1 MSNPAETYESY
12 MVPVLFEPWAKRLLE
27 TARANP
33 GERALDVGCGTGI
46 VARRAARQIG
56 PRGKVAALDL
66 SPGMLAVARAAAARE
81 GVAVEWHEGRAE
93 QLPFADESFDLVLC
107 QFALMFFADRR
118 AALAEMRRVLGQGPA
133 ANGRRAA
140 LSVFRGLDL
149 HPFYA
154 ALHEAIERRL
164 GLSGVADIFAF
175 HDPEDLRKL
184 CAEAGFAKIAIE
196 AVSMT
201 ARFPNPPAFLA
212 GEIDVDT
219 AAIPSMQHLDAAAR
233 REVTTALERDMAAQ
247 LRKVTDDG
255 HVVLPFHVLVARASA
270 GAA

>member
-1 MSNPAETYESY
+1 MSNPAETYERY
-12 MVPVLFEPWAKRLLE
+12 MVPVLFEPWAKRLLDA
-27 TARANP
+27 ARAEA

-46 VARRAARQIG
+46 VARRAAKRIA
-56 PRGKVAALDL
+56 PKGKMAALDL

-81 GVAVEWHEGRAE
+81 GAAVEWHEGRAE
-93 QLPFADESFDLVLC
+93 RLPFADASFDLVLC

-118 AALAEMRRVLGQGPA
+118 AALAEMRRVLKPA
-133 ANGRRAA
+133 GRAV
-140 LSVFRGLDL
+140 LSVFRGLDR

-164 GLSGVADIFAF
+164 GLSGVQDIFAF
-175 HDPEDLRKL
+175 PEPEALREL
-184 CAEAGFAKIAIE
+184 CAGAGFGKIEIE
-196 AVSMT
+196 MVSMT

-233 REVTTALERDMAAQ
+233 REVTTALERDMAGQ
-247 LRKVTDDG
+247 MGKVTEDG
-255 HVVLPFHVLVARASA
+255 HVVLPFHVLIARASA
-270 GAA
+270 VAA

>member
-12 MVPVLFEPWAKRLLE
+12 MVPVLFAPWASRLLE
-27 TARANP
+27 AARARA

-56 PRGKVAALDL
+56 AAGKVAALDL
-66 SPGMLAVARAAAARE
+66 SSGMLAVARAAAARE
-81 GVAVEWHEGRAE
+81 GVAIEWREGRAE
-93 QLPFADESFDLVLC
+93 ALPFADASFDLVLC

-118 AALAEMRRVLGQGPA
+118 AALAEMRRVLEPA
-133 ANGRRAA
+133 SGNGSRAV

-154 ALHEAIERRL
+154 ALHQAIERRL
-164 GLSGVADIFAF
+164 GLSGVQDIFAF
-175 HDPEDLRKL
+175 SDPAALRKL
-184 CAEAGFAKIAIE
+184 CAEAGFARIE
-196 AVSMT
+196 IEPVSMT

-233 REVTTALERDMAAQ
+233 REVTTALERDMAEQ
-247 LRKVTDDG
+247 LRGVTEDG
-255 HVVLPFHVLVARASA
+255 HVVLPFHVLIARAA
-270 GAA
+270 